1 MKSPLL
7 FHTGMRAHITA
18 TRDAVRKVLDPAR
31 LRWLSFSH
39 FEVDE
44 CGALNEWLRLAPEA
58 TAACS
63 VVGARVNL
71 ADFSER
77 PARELNDGEVCGC
90 STGSAGDGHHFLL
103 APPDFLQKE
112 CH

>member
-1 MKSPLL
+1 MATLSEIAAGIYRISTFVPELNLQFNQFLVADDESLL
-7 FHTGMRAHITA
+7 FHTGMRMLFPEV
-18 TRDAVRKVLDPAR
+18 RKAVAKVLDPSR

-44 CGALNEWLRLAPEA
+44 CGALNDWLALAPQA

-71 ADFSER
+71 ADFATR
-77 PARELNDGEVCGC
+77 P
-90 STGSAGDGHHFLL
+90 S
-103 APPDFLQKE
+103 
-112 CH
+112 